1 LPLVGGERPSVAKKN
16 QANRRLIERA
26 MAPVISAAMQRTSPH
41 RGFTLVELLV
51 VMAIIGIIAVFA
63 YPSYEAYVVRNN
75 RAAAQAVL
83 LDVAQRQQQYLL
95 DTRSYATWA
104 QITAAG
110 VTVPSN
116 VSQFYTFDT
125 APLGGPPPT
134 FTATATPRTSTR
146 QAADATLQIDQA
158 GVKTP
163 AGKW

>member
-1 LPLVGGERPSVAKKN
+1 
-16 QANRRLIERA
+16 
-26 MAPVISAAMQRTSPH
+26 MQRTSPH
-41 RGFTLVELLV
+41 HGFTLVELLV

-95 DTRSYATWA
+95 DSRSYATWA

-116 VSQFYTFDT
+116 VSQFYNFDT
-125 APLGGPPPT
+125 TPAAGPPPA
-134 FTATATPRTSTR
+134 FTATATPKPGTR
-146 QAADATLQIDQA
+146 QAADTTLQIDQA

>member
-1 LPLVGGERPSVAKKN
+1 
-16 QANRRLIERA
+16 
-26 MAPVISAAMQRTSPH
+26 MQRATPH

-51 VMAIIGIIAVFA
+51 TMAIIGMIAVFA

-95 DTRSYATWA
+95 DARSYATWA

-116 VSQFYTFDT
+116 VSQFYNFDT
-125 APLGGPPPT
+125 TPLAGPPPT
-134 FTATATPRTSTR
+134 FTATATPIGGKR
-146 QAADATLQIDQA
+146 QASDGTLQIDQA

-163 AGKW
+163 SGKW

>member
-1 LPLVGGERPSVAKKN
+1 
-16 QANRRLIERA
+16 
-26 MAPVISAAMQRTSPH
+26 MQRALPH
-41 RGFTLVELLV
+41 RGFTLVEMLI

-83 LDVAQRQQQYLL
+83 LDIAQRQQQYLL
-95 DTRSYATWA
+95 DSRSYATWA
-104 QITAAG
+104 QLTAAG

-116 VSQFYTFDT
+116 VSQYYDVTT
-125 APLGGPPPT
+125 TPAGGPPPT
-134 FTATATPRTSTR
+134 FTATATPIVGKR
-146 QAADATLQIDQA
+146 QASDATLQIDQA

>member
-1 LPLVGGERPSVAKKN
+1 
-16 QANRRLIERA
+16 
-26 MAPVISAAMQRTSPH
+26 MQRTSPQ
-41 RGFTLVELLV
+41 RGFTLVEMLI

-83 LDVAQRQQQYLL
+83 LDIAQRQQQYLL
-95 DTRSYATWA
+95 DARSYATWA

-116 VSQFYTFDT
+116 VSQFYNFDT
-125 APLGGPPPT
+125 TPLAGPPPT
-134 FTATATPRTSTR
+134 FAATATPKTGTR
-146 QAADATLQIDQA
+146 QASDGTLQIDQA

-163 AGKW
+163 SGKW